1 MTFRSCRKNGLIRKT
16 MLISKFLTSQPGQ
29 QAIAI
34 HILPNISRSKGNQTM
49 KLGPLIEYNNRNI
62 FLQRIC
68 RKWGRETSSRPEKRI
83 FQRDEYILTRKV
95 FCVTTRNVYII
106 KYLLYYV
113 ISELVSILNYQLTCI
128 IFIRWVLCRQDD
140 CSNSNFFFL
149 LFFV

>member
-1 MTFRSCRKNGLIRKT
+1 
-16 MLISKFLTSQPGQ
+16 
-29 QAIAI
+29 
-34 HILPNISRSKGNQTM
+34 M

-62 FLQRIC
+62 FPQRIC
-68 RKWGRETSSRPEKRI
+68 RKGGRETSFRPEKRI

-128 IFIRWVLCRQDD
+128 IFIR
-140 CSNSNFFFL
+140 
-149 LFFV
+149 